1 MEKNNIKFIATG
13 DWGMSSYINN
23 LNTLNLKKIKDLQ
36 FNILLGDNFY
46 PNGVISIN
54 DNQWKNKFGL
64 MFNQEIPSFAILGNH
79 DYIQNPEA
87 QILYTKYSNSWKMPF
102 YYYDIVVNI
111 YKKSVHFIFIDT
123 NLLAEDITLYLLKNT
138 NTNNESIQNYY
149 KLINKYKQHQKKWLE
164 KTLKKSKTKWKIV
177 CGHYPVHSNG
187 PHKISTE
194 LQNFLIP
201 LLEKYKVDF
210 YISGHDHNLQHL
222 IKNNINYVVSGAF
235 SSYYPKNFSTT
246 MAKTLFFS
254 TLGGVVKF
262 EINDNSISLDF
273 LASNNSIIYN
283 YLLSKL

>member
-1 MEKNNIKFIATG
+1 MEKNNIIFIATG

-46 PNGVISIN
+46 PNGVSSVN
-54 DNQWKNKFGL
+54 DSQWKNKFAL

-87 QILYTKYSNSWKMPF
+87 QILYTKYNNSWKMPF
-102 YYYDIVVNI
+102 YYYDIIINI

-123 NLLAEDITLYLLKNT
+123 NLLAEDITFYLLKNT
-138 NTNNESIQNYY
+138 NASNESIKNYK
-149 KLINKYKQHQKKWLE
+149 KLIDKNKQQQKKWLE
-164 KTLKKSKTKWKIV
+164 KTLKKSKSKWKIV
-177 CGHYPVHSNG
+177 CGHYPVYSNG

-194 LQNFLIP
+194 LQNYLIP

-235 SSYYPKNFSTT
+235 SSYYPKNFTTT
-246 MAKTLFFS
+246 MTKTLFFS
-254 TLGGVVKF
+254 NLGGVAKF
-262 EINDNSISLDF
+262 EINDNSIILDF